1 MKGTTFYAI
10 RRRSYDASLS
20 VGTPLGSVGAT
31 ILAGSKVLLLSALGF
46 LLRYLDPRLA
56 EVIYLDTDSIFVALC
71 HPTLEENVSPTLRHD
86 FLTELPQF
94 VNTGAGE
101 LLSGYLLL
109 EESASEAFIFGEK
122 MYTLISNSGD
132 CFKSRMKG
140 FSYNTLQTLT
150 LDQCKE
156 LQQSDAVWETHRCAL
171 KRVHAGPINM
181 VTETKRFKLAIR
193 PRKRKFVDG
202 GHSFPWC

>member
-1 MKGTTFYAI
+1 MTGSNYYAI

-56 EVIYLDTDSIFVALC
+56 EVFYMDTDSIFIALC
-71 HPTLEENVSPTLRHD
+71 HPTLEENVSPTLRQD
-86 FLTELPQF
+86 FLAELPQF
-94 VNTGAGE
+94 VNSGDCE
-101 LLSGYLLL
+101 LVSGYLLL
-109 EESASEAFIFGEK
+109 EESVSEAIVFGEK
-122 MYTLISNSGD
+122 MYTLLSNDGV
-132 CFKSRMKG
+132 CFKTRMKG
-140 FSYNTLQTLT
+140 VSHNNLKTLT
-150 LDQCKE
+150 LDRSKE
-156 LQQSDAVWETHRCAL
+156 LLQPDAVLETHRCAF

-193 PRKRKFVDG
+193 PRKRKFVGG